1 MEGTRILRSSHVRPC
16 LLSFLLVLVGCKP
29 AAPPV
34 PPSSP
39 GGGAAAPAAGYHIL
53 LEAEALGAVAA
64 PFEVE
69 DRKPEETSGGKCL
82 MVPIGLAKAK
92 KLEGELTFDLELP
105 AAETAHFWLR
115 VYWTGSCSNSLN
127 MKLGKLPKM
136 LVGEDGTYK
145 QWHWIRGPVVP
156 LAAGSHPVV
165 ITARE
170 DDIRIDQLLVTADKR
185 YVPMGIEE

>member
-1 MEGTRILRSSHVRPC
+1 MRTLFAAFILV
-16 LLSFLLVLVGCKP
+16 FVGCKP
-29 AAPPV
+29 ASPPSPV
-34 PPSSP
+34 PPSA
-39 GGGAAAPAAGYHIL
+39 GGAAAPAAVPGYHLL

-69 DRKPEETSGGKCL
+69 EQQSEAVSGGKCL
-82 MVPIGLAKAK
+82 LVPAGLAKAK
-92 KLEGELTFDLELP
+92 KLDGELAFNLELP
-105 AAETAHFWLR
+105 SDETAHFWLR

-145 QWHWIRGPVVP
+145 QWHWVRGPVVP
-156 LAAGSHPVV
+156 LPAGNHPVV

-170 DDIRIDQLLVTADKR
+170 DDIRIDQLLVTADQR